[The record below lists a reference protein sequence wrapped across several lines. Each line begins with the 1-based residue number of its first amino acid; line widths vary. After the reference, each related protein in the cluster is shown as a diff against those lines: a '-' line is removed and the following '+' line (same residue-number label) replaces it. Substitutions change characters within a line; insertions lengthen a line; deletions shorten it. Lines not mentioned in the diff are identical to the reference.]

1 MPRSSQHRRFVRR
14 YLAAT
19 AGVVVLITGLAWAGL
34 ATGTFV
40 GFERAATDSFFP
52 AAPTSSHVTV
62 VGIDAKSVNQVGAY
76 PWSRDVWAQ
85 LVNRLDQDGAAVV
98 AFDIIFSPQRPGD
111 ADLATALARA
121 HASVLGA
128 QFNTNPSS
136 GSGPPVAVMG
146 TFPVAP
152 MAQAATAIAHVE
164 VNADAAD
171 GIVRSLPLYVQ
182 SNNGALL
189 PALSLAA
196 VMAYRHQNVN
206 APPTFRPE
214 GVQVGNRLIPTDDTT
229 AMTVNFSQ
237 TLTDPTK
244 VISAVNLLDGK
255 VPAKAVAG
263 KIVLVGVTDPTLG
276 DQRLVPTEKSTGL
289 PGVLIHANAINT
301 MLTGDY
307 LVHSSQTAT
316 LLWTA
321 ALAALMALL
330 VLLLPV
336 WASTLAG
343 LVLLGG
349 YLWLTLVEF
358 DRGTVMDLVYPT
370 LGLIVAYVASM
381 ALRYFGETRQRR
393 KVTALFSQYVPGEVA
408 RRLIDEDRVAA
419 AIQGERVDLSVI
431 FCDLRGFTSL
441 SATLEPTDVRT
452 MLNCF
457 YKHMAE
463 AVLSN
468 DGTIM
473 KYVGDEVFAVFGA
486 PLPNEHHREAAIACA
501 LAMQRSLPELDHE
514 LSGLGIPSVRFGIG
528 VNSGPAVAAHFGD
541 GRRRQY
547 DVVGDTVNIGA
558 RLCGVA
564 KDGEI
569 VCSAAVLEGVDPQP
583 PHEPLGP
590 VALKGVT
597 RDLGLVRL
605 VVDGTQQRPS
615 EQAGMPVGTVPA

>member
-1 MPRSSQHRRFVRR
+1 MSRSNHRRRFVRR
-14 YLAAT
+14 YLVAT
-19 AGVVVLITGLAWAGL
+19 AGVVLAITGLAWAGL

-52 AAPTSSHVTV
+52 AAPTSPHVAV
-62 VGIDAKSVNQVGAY
+62 VGIDANSVNQIGAY
-76 PWSRDVWAQ
+76 PWSRQVWTQ
-85 LVNRLDQDGAAVV
+85 LVERLDQDGAAVL
-98 AFDIIFSPQRPGD
+98 AFDVIFSPQRPGD
-111 ADLATALARA
+111 ADLATALAHA
-121 HASVLGA
+121 HASILGA
-128 QFNTNPSS
+128 QFNTTPASA
-136 GSGPPVAVMG
+136 GGPPVAVTG
-146 TFPVAP
+146 TLPVAP
-152 MAQAATAIAHVE
+152 MSQAATAIAHVE

-171 GIVRSLPLYVQ
+171 GVVRSVPLYVQ
-182 SNNGALL
+182 SKNGALL
-189 PALSLAA
+189 PSLSLAA
-196 VMAYRHQNVN
+196 VLAYHHQNAN
-206 APPTFRPE
+206 APPTVRPE
-214 GVQVGNRLIPTDDTT
+214 GVQVGNRLIPTDSTT
-229 AMTVNFSQ
+229 TMTVNFSQ
-237 TLTDPTK
+237 TLTDPTR

-255 VPAKAVAG
+255 VAAKAVAG
-263 KIVLVGVTDPTLG
+263 KIVVIGVTDPTLG
-276 DQRLVPTEKSTGL
+276 DQRLVPTDKSTGL
-289 PGVLIHANAINT
+289 PGVLIHANSINT

-307 LVHSSQTAT
+307 LVHASQTET

-343 LVLLGG
+343 LVLLVG
-349 YLWLTLVEF
+349 YLWLSLVEF
-358 DRGTVMDLVYPT
+358 DNGTVMDLVYPT
-370 LGLIVAYVASM
+370 LGLIVAYIASM

-393 KVTALFSQYVPGEVA
+393 RVTALFSQYVPGEVA

-441 SATLEPTDVRT
+441 SATLQPTAVRT
-452 MLNCF
+452 MLNAF
-457 YKHMAE
+457 YKHMTE
-463 AVLSN
+463 CVLAN

-501 LAMQRSLPELDHE
+501 LAMQHAAPEFDRDLVD
-514 LSGLGIPSVRFGIG
+514 LGIPNVRFGIG

-558 RLCGVA
+558 RLCGAA

-569 VCSAAVLEGVDPQP
+569 VCSAAVFEGVDPIP
-583 PHEPLGP
+583 PHEALGP

-605 VVDGTQQRPS
+605 VVELPSDAPAEESGTPL
-615 EQAGMPVGTVPA
+615 GTVPA

>member
-1 MPRSSQHRRFVRR
+1 
-14 YLAAT
+14 
-19 AGVVVLITGLAWAGL
+19 
-34 ATGTFV
+34 
-40 GFERAATDSFFP
+40 
-52 AAPTSSHVTV
+52 
-62 VGIDAKSVNQVGAY
+62 
-76 PWSRDVWAQ
+76 
-85 LVNRLDQDGAAVV
+85 
-98 AFDIIFSPQRPGD
+98 
-111 ADLATALARA
+111 
-121 HASVLGA
+121 
-128 QFNTNPSS
+128 
-136 GSGPPVAVMG
+136 
-146 TFPVAP
+146 
-152 MAQAATAIAHVE
+152 
-164 VNADAAD
+164 
-171 GIVRSLPLYVQ
+171 
-182 SNNGALL
+182 
-189 PALSLAA
+189 
-196 VMAYRHQNVN
+196 
-206 APPTFRPE
+206 
-214 GVQVGNRLIPTDDTT
+214 
-229 AMTVNFSQ
+229 MTVNFSQ

-244 VISAVNLLDGK
+244 AISAVNLLDGK
-255 VPAKAVAG
+255 VPPKAVAG
-263 KIVLVGVTDPTLG
+263 KIVFVGVTDPTLG
-276 DQRLVPTEKSTGL
+276 DQRLVPTDKATGL
-289 PGVLIHANAINT
+289 PGVLIHANAANT

-307 LVHSSQTAT
+307 LVHASQTAT

-343 LVLLGG
+343 LVLLAG
-349 YLWLTLVEF
+349 YLWLSLVEF
-358 DRGTVMDLVYPT
+358 DRGTVMDLVYPA

-441 SATLEPTDVRT
+441 SATLQPTAVRT

-457 YKHMAE
+457 YKHMTE
-463 AVLSN
+463 AVLAN

-501 LAMQRSLPELDHE
+501 LAMQRAAPEFDRDLVD
-514 LSGLGIPSVRFGIG
+514 LGIPNVRFGIG

-558 RLCGVA
+558 RLCGAA

-569 VCSAAVLEGVDPQP
+569 VCSAAVLEGVDPP
-583 PHEPLGP
+583 PASEPLGP

-605 VVDGTQQRPS
+605 IVDQPAEEPS
-615 EQAGMPVGTVPA
+615 EEAGAPVGTVPA